1 MSVGLVIVTHG
12 ETGKALVEEAG
23 FVLEKVPE
31 DLYVVP
37 FNHTGGMESGLI
49 QIRSSIQKADSGDG
63 VLVFTDLIGASPS
76 NLVADILDDYHA
88 VMVTGINLSMLI
100 CACNYRTKSLEIVVR
115 KTVES
120 GRRSVKIFQK

>member
-37 FNHTGGMESGLI
+37 FNHTGGMESGLR

-76 NLVADILDDYHA
+76 NLVADMLDDYHA